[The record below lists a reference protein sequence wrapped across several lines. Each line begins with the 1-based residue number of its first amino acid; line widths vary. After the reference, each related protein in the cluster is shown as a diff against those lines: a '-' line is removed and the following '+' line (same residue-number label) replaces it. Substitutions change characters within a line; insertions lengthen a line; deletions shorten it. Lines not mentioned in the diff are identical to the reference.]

1 LKNQL
6 LIFAREAARPPPD
19 GFFKIPGKGFFYKLD
34 DNADVLAGA
43 GSSFLGAS
51 FLDTVF
57 PTIGFDATTG
67 LAGRVDF
74 TIGLFFNIEDAGFL
88 TSSDSSLLALVPSY
102 DASAVSASFLLT
114 AMTGSL
120 SPAISSSSSQ
130 VFLATF

>member
-57 PTIGFDATTG
+57 PTIGFAATTG

>member
-57 PTIGFDATTG
+57 PTIGFAATTG

-120 SPAISSSSSQ
+120 SPAISSSS
-130 VFLATF
+130 